1 MTFHLAGY
9 SASQDSAVLL
19 AAAGIPDQSLQVNV
33 NDVIV
38 PSDLN
43 NLLAAYVLGPNV
55 TRAALVSPSLRSV
68 FNQELFGI
76 DVAATPT
83 EQLLLEWYGQNA
95 IPLAAGEPLTAQ
107 FAESAAGVSRGTV
120 LVWLCDT
127 VPQPIMAD
135 IRTIRVSSAQAVIAN
150 VWSNINLTFNDSLP
164 SGTWGLAGAMLQSA
178 NMQAFR
184 FVFKG
189 GYYRPG
195 AIGLTTLTQ
204 RENPLFRH
212 GNMGIWGPFENLTP
226 PSVDILANGADAS
239 FQGVLDLVRL
249 G

>member
-19 AAAGIPDQSLQVNV
+19 NAAGIPDQSLQVNV
-33 NDVIV
+33 NDIII

-43 NLLAAYVLGPNV
+43 YLVAAYAVGPNL
-55 TRAALVSPSLRSV
+55 TRAALISPSLRAV
-68 FNQELFGI
+68 FNQEIFGL
-76 DVAATPT
+76 DVAAVPT
-83 EQLLLEWYGQNA
+83 EQLLVEWYGQNA
-95 IPLAAGEPLTAQ
+95 IALAPGEPVNAQ
-107 FAESAAGVSRGTV
+107 FAESAAGASRGTI
-120 LVWLCDT
+120 LVWLCDNIPAP
-127 VPQPIMAD
+127 VLAD
-135 IRTIRVSSAQAVIAN
+135 MRTIRVTSTTAVVAN
-150 VWSNINLTFNDSLP
+150 TWSNINLTFNDVLP
-164 SGTWGLAGAMLQSA
+164 SGTWGIAGAMLQSA
-178 NMQAFR
+178 NMMAFR

-195 AIGLTTLTQ
+195 AVGITTLNQ
-204 RENPLFRH
+204 RQNTLFRH
-212 GNMGIWGPFENLTP
+212 GNMGIWGTFENLTP